1 MDVLCAIIRCTLYG
15 VGGILQVKSG
25 DLMQLMTFCK
35 VFNDVKEIWLME
47 VTDFCKEFGYNL
59 HDVQLNVTRLLN
71 ATLVTAL
78 YKLKK

>member
-1 MDVLCAIIRCTLYG
+1 M
-15 VGGILQVKSG
+15 KSG

-35 VFNDVKEIWLME
+35 VFNDVKEISDHVDDIWLME

>member
-1 MDVLCAIIRCTLYG
+1 
-15 VGGILQVKSG
+15 
-25 DLMQLMTFCK
+25 MQLMTFCK
-35 VFNDVKEIWLME
+35 VFNDVQEISDHDDDIWLME